1 MAFLSLQD
9 AEEESREGRARSG
22 SDSGSYEGGRAS
34 PLTRKKGRLERYA
47 YDASGH
53 PARGMAAF
61 VASRRVLSYS
71 NASDFLPVGTSRP
84 AEPCTDY
91 EAFPPILDEPRLRG
105 DVESCESECR
115 GLA

>member
-1 MAFLSLQD
+1 MFLSLQD
-9 AEEESREGRARSG
+9 AEEEGRQNWTRFGGHSGPCEG
-22 SDSGSYEGGRAS
+22 ERAS
-34 PLTRKKGRLERYA
+34 PLTREEGWFERYA

-61 VASRRVLSYS
+61 VASRRLLSYS

-105 DVESCESECR
+105 DVESCEGECR